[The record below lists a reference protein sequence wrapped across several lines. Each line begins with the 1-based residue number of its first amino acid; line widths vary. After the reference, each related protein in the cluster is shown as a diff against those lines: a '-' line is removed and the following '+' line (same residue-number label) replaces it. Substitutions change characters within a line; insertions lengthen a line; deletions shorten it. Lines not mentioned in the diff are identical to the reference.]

1 MITKKLLSLLATT
14 LLMSVT
20 FVSPVFAAPIELPAP
35 NVQSIWNHVQ
45 DMINGQDSAPSPAT
59 TGVPA
64 PEPKPEPKPEPQ
76 PAPQPAPQPQPKP
89 ERQPALQPAPQ
100 PQPKPEPQPAPQP
113 APQPQPKPE
122 PQPAPQPAP
131 QQEPAAGQQF
141 SQFQKRVVELVNI
154 ERQKEGLKL
163 LSADP
168 LLMKGASAKSQDMV
182 ENGYFSHNSPK
193 YGSPFNMMKTF
204 GISYR
209 YAGENIA
216 SGQTS
221 PESVVRAWMN
231 SPGHRANIMSSKFN
245 KIGVGYAYTTGGS
258 YHHFWTQWFTS

>member
-20 FVSPVFAAPIELPAP
+20 FVSPVFAAPIEVPAP

-45 DMINGQDSAPSPAT
+45 DMINGQDSAPSPAIAD
-59 TGVPA
+59 VPAPA
-64 PEPKPEPKPEPQ
+64 PEPKPE
-76 PAPQPAPQPQPKP
+76 
-89 ERQPALQPAPQ
+89 L
-100 PQPKPEPQPAPQP
+100 KPEPQPAPQP

-131 QQEPAAGQQF
+131 QQEPAAGQQY

-154 ERQKEGLKL
+154 ERQKEGLKP

-168 LLMKGASAKSQDMV
+168 LLMKGAAAKSQDMV
-182 ENGYFSHNSPK
+182 ANGYFSHNSPK

-216 SGQTS
+216 SGQRS

-245 KIGVGYAYTTGGS
+245 KIGVGYAYTAGGS

>member
-1 MITKKLLSLLATT
+1 MITKKLISLLATT

-20 FVSPVFAAPIELPAP
+20 FVSPVFAAPIEVPTP
-35 NVQSIWNHVQ
+35 TVQSIWNHVQ
-45 DMINGQDSAPSPAT
+45 DMMNGKDSAPSAPGPVDVRTPDPAPAD
-59 TGVPA
+59 VPA
-64 PEPKPEPKPEPQ
+64 PEPAEEPAPEKMPEPQ
-76 PAPQPAPQPQPKP
+76 PI
-89 ERQPALQPAPQ
+89 PQ

-122 PQPAPQPAP
+122 PQPVP
-131 QQEPAAGQQF
+131 QQEPKAKLETGQQF

-154 ERQKEGLKL
+154 ERQKEGLQP
-163 LSADP
+163 LSADA
-168 LLMKGASAKSQDMV
+168 LLMKGAAAKSQDMV

-193 YGSPFNMMKTF
+193 YGSPFAMMKTF

-216 SGQTS
+216 SGQAS

>member
-1 MITKKLLSLLATT
+1 MITKKLISLLATT

-20 FVSPVFAAPIELPAP
+20 FVSPVFAAPIEVPTP
-35 NVQSIWNHVQ
+35 TVQSIWNHVQ
-45 DMINGQDSAPSPAT
+45 DMINSEDSAPPARGPVDVRT
-59 TGVPA
+59 PVPADVPA
-64 PEPKPEPKPEPQ
+64 PAPAEDPAPEKMPEPQPIPQPQPKPDPQ
-76 PAPQPAPQPQPKP
+76 PAPQPKP
-89 ERQPALQPAPQ
+89 ET
-100 PQPKPEPQPAPQP
+100 KPE
-113 APQPQPKPE
+113 
-122 PQPAPQPAP
+122 
-131 QQEPAAGQQF
+131 AGQQF

-154 ERQKEGLKL
+154 ERQKEGLQP
-163 LSADP
+163 LSADA
-168 LLMKGASAKSQDMV
+168 LLMKGAAAKSQDMV
-182 ENGYFSHNSPK
+182 QNGYFSHNSPK
-193 YGSPFNMMKTF
+193 YGSPFAMMKTF

-216 SGQTS
+216 SGQAS